1 MNINTNLFTPKPGRK
16 KKSSETPAPNCT
28 VPKSRKLDA
37 KQDFP
42 QLTMPFEGFREPLS
56 QKQLTDLLLFACL
69 GKKYDLQQ
77 PEWCHLCH
85 QKKLSGVNVTVLEG
99 FTQLHFYRYY
109 VQFKNLRKR
118 YNIRHSFSPSPGSI
132 SSEILKA
139 ELASSKSA
147 SPLQDENSCVP
158 KKDLECQES
167 DLSAHP
173 IICKYG
179 TKTQG
184 LTSYLLSAEE
194 MARNAYPLKGS
205 PTCQSFLPTQTDEQV
220 ADSSP
225 LYGLDCEM
233 CETACGAELTRVS
246 LVDSEGCCVL
256 DELVK
261 PENPILNYVTRFSGI
276 TKAMLMPVKTRLKD
290 VQVQVIKALPR
301 DAVLVGHSLE
311 NDLHAL
317 KLIHP
322 HVIDTSLLYQ
332 KECGRKFKLKFLAKA
347 VLNRQIQNG
356 KMNGHNPTEDAV
368 AALELAQYFISK
380 GPKKVAKLDLD
391 GQWMRCQAGKAI
403 AVNGAVNGQHT
414 DYVRFADA
422 MKAAGLSGV
431 HICKAAGNDKD
442 LFTEM
447 WNTIICSSDQEV
459 LSSSQCELPSHFLS
473 IVEFSSLAEHTGTLS
488 DTCLDE
494 HFQKMLVQLRDMCTV
509 YAGPLPKCYRE
520 KSVRRLF
527 QHCGPIQHIRILDG
541 MWRAH
546 AEIVF
551 EMLEGAHLAVDTL
564 NGYELDGYPIKVQK
578 PVKEST
584 LDLEVALKKLE
595 SDVLNSN
602 VIYIM
607 GIPKT
612 TLCPDFTQFGPAEG
626 VILPKKTSPGKR
638 RKDAFIKYE
647 NVESLKAG
655 PNSSVELNGNK
666 LRSCKALTPC
676 HLSSWTSHTKQTSA
690 ECASTATSAVRQEQG
705 ASGQL
710 PWEAK
715 MKKLVRKL
723 DKKLG
728 KLFQSLPDKTLS
740 VVLLP
745 GQKRAGLDVEG
756 LCLMGI
762 KGDSC
767 E

>member
-1 MNINTNLFTPKPGRK
+1 ML
-16 KKSSETPAPNCT
+16 
-28 VPKSRKLDA
+28 
-37 KQDFP
+37 
-42 QLTMPFEGFREPLS
+42 
-56 QKQLTDLLLFACL
+56 
-69 GKKYDLQQ
+69 
-77 PEWCHLCH
+77 EWCHLCH

-167 DLSAHP
+167 ADLSAHP

-261 PENPILNYVTRFSGI
+261 PENPILNYVTRYEASNEYSKRPYKQGI

-368 AALELAQYFISK
+368 AALELAQ
-380 GPKKVAKLDLD
+380 
-391 GQWMRCQAGKAI
+391 
-403 AVNGAVNGQHT
+403 
-414 DYVRFADA
+414 FADA

-447 WNTIICSSDQEV
+447 WNTIICSSDQE
-459 LSSSQCELPSHFLS
+459 
-473 IVEFSSLAEHTGTLS
+473 
-488 DTCLDE
+488 
-494 HFQKMLVQLRDMCTV
+494 MLVQLRDMCTV

-546 AEIVF
+546 AEVVF

-638 RKDAFIKYE
+638 RKDAFIS
-647 NVESLKAG
+647 ES
-655 PNSSVELNGNK
+655 E
-666 LRSCKALTPC
+666 TPF
-676 HLSSWTSHTKQTSA
+676 A
-690 ECASTATSAVRQEQG
+690 
-705 ASGQL
+705 
-710 PWEAK
+710 
-715 MKKLVRKL
+715 
-723 DKKLG
+723 
-728 KLFQSLPDKTLS
+728 
-740 VVLLP
+740 
-745 GQKRAGLDVEG
+745 
-756 LCLMGI
+756 
-762 KGDSC
+762 
-767 E
+767 